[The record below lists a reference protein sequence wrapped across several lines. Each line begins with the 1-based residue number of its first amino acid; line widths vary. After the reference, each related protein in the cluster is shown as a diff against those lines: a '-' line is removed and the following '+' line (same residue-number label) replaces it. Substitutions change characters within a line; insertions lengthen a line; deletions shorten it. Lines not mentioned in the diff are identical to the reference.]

1 MRIKVDREV
10 CQTAATC
17 LLFRLSADH
26 PLFELDDESIAVLK
40 KGDGTETS
48 AWVELPELAGYDGAT
63 DKAMRAKL
71 LEAAQSCPFN
81 AIVIE
86 DDDGRTIWPEEIE

>member
-17 LLFRLSADH
+17 LLYRLNAER

-40 KGDGTETS
+40 KEDGAETS
-48 AWVELPELAGYDGAT
+48 DWVELSNLAGYDAAA

-71 LEAAQSCPFN
+71 IEAAQSCPFN
-81 AIVIE
+81 AIIVE
-86 DDDGRTIWPEEIE
+86 DDDGRTVWPEEIS